1 MWKFLHSIDVVG
13 RGLINQIDN
22 QAERRPALVLRTSIA
37 PENEC
42 KYRNKKKMKKN
53 IYSLL
58 TKKDFFLNCLVSLI
72 LIFVFL
78 WIRFMTK

>member
-42 KYRNKKKMKKN
+42 KYRNKNGSKT
-53 IYSLL
+53 Y
-58 TKKDFFLNCLVSLI
+58 I
-72 LIFVFL
+72 LY
-78 WIRFMTK
+78 